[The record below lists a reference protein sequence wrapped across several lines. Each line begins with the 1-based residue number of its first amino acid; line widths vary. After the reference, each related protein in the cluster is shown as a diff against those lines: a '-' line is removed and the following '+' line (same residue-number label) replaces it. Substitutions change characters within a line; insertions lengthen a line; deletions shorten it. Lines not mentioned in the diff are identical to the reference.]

1 MKYATLYD
9 IESRMPWV
17 LDSPGDRGRVELIV
31 VRPEID
37 KREVFSQV
45 LFSPEAG
52 VAGDNWQNQCWK
64 KLANGQADP
73 VVQVAIMNARMID
86 VLTGNK
92 NDWPLAGDQ
101 LFVDLD
107 LSVNNL
113 LPGERLQTGTAVLE
127 ITAEPH
133 RACSKFKQRF
143 GEVARQYVNSVQ
155 GDAHRLRGVYAKI
168 ISTGEVSI
176 GDVIHKL

>member
-1 MKYATLYD
+1 MKYATLND
-9 IESRMPWV
+9 IENRMHWV
-17 LDSPGDRGRVELIV
+17 LDSPSDRGRVELIV
-31 VRPEID
+31 VRPQTD
-37 KREVFSQV
+37 KREVLSQV

-52 VAGDNWQNQCWK
+52 VTGDNWQNQCWK
-64 KLANGQADP
+64 TLANGQADP

-86 VLTGNK
+86 VLTDDK

-113 LPGERLQTGTAVLE
+113 SPGAQLQAGTAVLE
-127 ITAEPH
+127 ITVEPH
-133 RACSKFKQRF
+133 RACHKFKQRF
-143 GEVARQYVNSVQ
+143 GETARQYVNSVQ
-155 GDAHRLRGVYAKI
+155 GDTHRLRGIYAKI

-176 GDVIHKL
+176 GDVIYKL

>member
-1 MKYATLYD
+1 MKYVTLND
-9 IESRMPWV
+9 IENRMPWV
-17 LDSPGDRGRVELIV
+17 LDSPGDKGRVELIV
-31 VRPEID
+31 VRPQTNE
-37 KREVFSQV
+37 REVLSQA
-45 LFSPEAG
+45 LFSSEAG

-64 KLANGQADP
+64 TLASGQADP
-73 VVQVAIMNARMID
+73 VVQVAIMNARMIE
-86 VLTGNK
+86 VLTRDK
-92 NDWPLAGDQ
+92 NQWPLAGDQ
-101 LFVDLD
+101 LFIDLD

-113 LPGERLQTGTAVLE
+113 SPGTQLQIGSAVLE

-143 GEVARQYVNSVQ
+143 GDVARQYANSAQ

-168 ISTGEVSI
+168 ISTGEVST

>member
-1 MKYATLYD
+1 MKYVTLND

-17 LDSPGDRGRVELIV
+17 LNSPGNKGRVELIV
-31 VRPEID
+31 VRPQTNE
-37 KREVFSQV
+37 REVLSHA
-45 LFSPEAG
+45 LFSPETG

-64 KLANGQADP
+64 TLANGQADP

-86 VLTGNK
+86 VLTRDK
-92 NDWPLAGDQ
+92 SQWPLAGDQ

-113 LPGERLQTGTAVLE
+113 SPGTQLHIGTAVLE

-133 RACSKFKQRF
+133 RACSKFEQRF
-143 GEVARQYVNSVQ
+143 GKVARQYVNSAQ
-155 GDAHRLRGVYAKI
+155 GDMHRLRGVYAKI
-168 ISTGEVSI
+168 ILTGEVST